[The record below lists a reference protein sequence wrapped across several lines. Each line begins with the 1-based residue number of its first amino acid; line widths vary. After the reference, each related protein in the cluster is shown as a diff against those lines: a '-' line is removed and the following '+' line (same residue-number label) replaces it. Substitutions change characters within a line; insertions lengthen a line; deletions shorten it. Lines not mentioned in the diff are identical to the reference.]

1 METLVLCPEE
11 LCLGPGRLTVP
22 SGLMGLSPAFASDF
36 SIWTSGDLEKG
47 TRFLPWKGTVRSDK
61 LPVHDKLPEFDVSNI
76 CINIVC
82 QSKDSKITCIVSIDV
97 MNFAFFFR
105 FAIDLGY
112 TMKYPKCCLAVDY
125 VNVIGFV
132 FYATPLSAMK
142 KSM

>member
-76 CINIVC
+76 FINIVC
-82 QSKDSKITCIVSIDV
+82 QSKDITSIVSIDV
-97 MNFAFFFR
+97 INFAFFFR

-112 TMKYPKCCLAVDY
+112 TMKYLKCCLAVDY

>member
-82 QSKDSKITCIVSIDV
+82 QSKDSKINTDHCV
-97 MNFAFFFR
+97 
-105 FAIDLGY
+105 
-112 TMKYPKCCLAVDY
+112 VD
-125 VNVIGFV
+125 
-132 FYATPLSAMK
+132 
-142 KSM
+142 